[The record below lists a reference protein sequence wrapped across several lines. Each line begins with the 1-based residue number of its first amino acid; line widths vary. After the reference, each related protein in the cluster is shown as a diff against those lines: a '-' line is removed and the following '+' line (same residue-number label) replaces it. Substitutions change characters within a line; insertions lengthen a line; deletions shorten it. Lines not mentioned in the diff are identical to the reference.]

1 VLKNTNPFTFYCIM
15 TAICFF
21 ASLFFLVL
29 RPVQADQSLATP
41 FKAAEGG
48 EVEEVEEEEEEDDA
62 PKSAK

>member
-1 VLKNTNPFTFYCIM
+1 M

-48 EVEEVEEEEEEDDA
+48 EVEEVEEEEEEDEDDA